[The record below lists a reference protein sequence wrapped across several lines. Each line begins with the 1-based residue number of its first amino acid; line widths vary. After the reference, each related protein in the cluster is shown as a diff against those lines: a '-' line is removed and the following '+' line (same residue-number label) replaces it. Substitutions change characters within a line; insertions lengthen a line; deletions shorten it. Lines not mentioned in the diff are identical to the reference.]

1 MHWRT
6 PFPPKRLSVLA
17 ELLAVVRSALHPEQ
31 VMTGKPAE
39 LPDELPDELPPT
51 VVADETSAIP

>member
-17 ELLAVVRSALHPEQ
+17 EL
-31 VMTGKPAE
+31 MTVFRKSFDGEPA
-39 LPDELPDELPPT
+39 PALPDELPPACEIEPLT
-51 VVADETSAIP
+51 NDAPAPAQ